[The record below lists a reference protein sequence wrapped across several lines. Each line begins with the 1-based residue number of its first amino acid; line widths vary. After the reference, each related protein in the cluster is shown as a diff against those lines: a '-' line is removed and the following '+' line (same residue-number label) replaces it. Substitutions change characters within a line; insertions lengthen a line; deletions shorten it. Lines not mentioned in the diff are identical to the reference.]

1 MTDHQIDLWMQKI
14 VSGDTAALEAL
25 YRQMHEPIYFYALRI
40 SGDPCTAEDVM
51 QETFV
56 TVMRKASD
64 YRAEGK
70 GKAWLFRIAKNLT
83 LDVLRRQNRSE
94 SFNVLPVLPTAE
106 DFTVQSDT
114 GIAALQMLDVLTPKE
129 KNVVLLRLLCDM
141 TLTQV
146 AKELNVPRGTIFW
159 IYNTAVRKMRNEFA
173 GGETHENEI

>member
-1 MTDHQIDLWMQKI
+1 MKRI
-14 VSGDTAALEAL
+14 VSGDTAALETL

-56 TVMRKASD
+56 AVMRKASD

-70 GKAWLFRIAKNLT
+70 GKSWLFTIAKNLT
-83 LDVLRRQNRSE
+83 LDALRRQSRSE
-94 SFNVLPVLPTAE
+94 SFDVLPVLPDAE
-106 DFTVQSDT
+106 DFTVRSDA

-146 AKELNVPRGTIFW
+146 AKELNVPRGTVFW
-159 IYNTAVRKMRNEFA
+159 IYNTAVKKMRNESA
-173 GGETHENEI
+173 GGEFHENEI